1 MQNNQQIQY
10 TMTRPKFCHVMFGS
24 LRWQTCGWKGPCR
37 EREPMWNWTPSFIW
51 ASTLSTGQMAF
62 AMPRTGSP
70 ETCWI
75 FGWRKRFP
83 LVESL
88 LTMLA
93 KFWPKRILGSALLVF
108 GTLRLWF
115 ACLVLIFLD
124 LLFSFGI
131 LLHGFF
137 SCSLVRR
144 RPESMATS
152 ISTTQRPWS
161 CRSWWRVALSLRST
175 LTNAANGATLEG
187 RSPSSYLVN
196 KDTGFTCFFAI
207 C

>member
-1 MQNNQQIQY
+1 MQNNQQVQY

-124 LLFSFGI
+124 LLFSFEVIFVAVGVYSLQLGFSLCSEVEI
-131 LLHGFF
+131 RFYLFLLAWGGGQDSPKKCEEHNQGKNLIKF
-137 SCSLVRR
+137 
-144 RPESMATS
+144 
-152 ISTTQRPWS
+152 
-161 CRSWWRVALSLRST
+161 
-175 LTNAANGATLEG
+175 G
-187 RSPSSYLVN
+187 RSRLS
-196 KDTGFTCFFAI
+196 CFFPD
-207 C
+207 